1 VKLLRRWNDPPTMR
15 NALRL
20 SIGLLCV
27 LGCEAIAQRPLT
39 LNLAGGVSLP
49 VGHFHDVSNVG
60 WHALAGF
67 GVSTLM
73 QPLGLRLDGAY
84 NRFSAKSGGPTPAI
98 TSGTL
103 NITYRLPMTNSP
115 LSPYIITGAGG
126 YHFSCSGTPSC
137 TTFTRFGWNAGLG
150 TKFAALGLKGF
161 LESRFH
167 AVNAS
172 GGNIRYVPITFG
184 LTF

>member
-1 VKLLRRWNDPPTMR
+1 MQRR
-15 NALRL
+15 
-20 SIGLLCV
+20 V
-27 LGCEAIAQRPLT
+27 LPLAVFWLAASATASAQRPVT
-39 LNLAGGVSLP
+39 LSLAGGVSLP
-49 VGHFHDVSNVG
+49 VAHFHQVANTG
-60 WHALAGF
+60 WHALASI
-67 GVSTLM
+67 GVSTFM

-84 NRFSAKSGGPTPAI
+84 NRFSAKSGGPTPAV

-115 LSPYIITGAGG
+115 LSPFVIAGAGA
-126 YHFSCSGTPSC
+126 YHLACSGTPSC
-137 TTFTRFGWNAGLG
+137 GTSTRFGWNAGLG

-167 AVNAS
+167 AVNARS
-172 GGNIRYVPITFG
+172 GNIRYVPLTLG

>member
-1 VKLLRRWNDPPTMR
+1 MNSRILLF
-15 NALRL
+15 AC
-20 SIGLLCV
+20 SIAAVSATAG
-27 LGCEAIAQRPLT
+27 AQRPLT
-39 LNLAGGVSLP
+39 LSLGGGVSLP
-49 VGHFHDVSNVG
+49 VAHFHEVANTG
-60 WHALAGF
+60 WHALASI
-67 GVSTLM
+67 GVSTYM
-73 QPLGLRLDGAY
+73 QPLGLRLDGAF

-115 LSPYIITGAGG
+115 LSPYVITGAGG
-126 YHFSCSGTPSC
+126 YHLGCSGTPGC
-137 TTFTRFGWNAGLG
+137 GTFTRFGWNAGLG
-150 TKFAALGLKGF
+150 TKFVALGLRGF

-172 GGNIRYVPITFG
+172 GGNIRYVPITLG